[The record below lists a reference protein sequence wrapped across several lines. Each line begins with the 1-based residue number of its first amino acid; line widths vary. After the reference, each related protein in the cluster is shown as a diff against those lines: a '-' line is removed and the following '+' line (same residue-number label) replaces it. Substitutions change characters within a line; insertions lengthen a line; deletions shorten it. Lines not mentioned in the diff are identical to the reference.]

1 MTCIIFLV
9 LKHIFLL
16 DRIGSTRWKMKLLV
30 SGFLQ
35 LAATVPCGE
44 PLPEGAGSLV

>member
-1 MTCIIFLV
+1 
-9 LKHIFLL
+9 
-16 DRIGSTRWKMKLLV
+16 MKLLV

-35 LAATVPCGE
+35 LAATAPSVE